1 MKKIIIAIILLSLF
15 LSVASAK
22 DTLIGD
28 TVIDSSAKESKI
40 ITNVPAELKN
50 KIAIA
55 GADSS
60 YKVTKTSDYIIISKA
75 EAKDTHTKTKCT
87 IDLSVIESLPGY
99 NGKEFRYVRL
109 VDGRIVDSKLIKT
122 KDVLKGKT
130 VVFGATFSEVIISGV
145 TGSYTK
151 TVQNVD
157 MLNSTIPFDVTNA
170 SYITVNIT
178 SPGTYEAWNEYNLS
192 TYPGT
197 SGKWLFIWPLNGST
211 VVDISGNGRTGTLS
225 GTTSV
230 ADRTGATGK
239 ARSFDGTD
247 DYIYHDYTDTLYSN
261 LEYVLLYNI
270 ASTAQYCPGDF
281 RDPGGTGRTAMY
293 TTETAWY
300 INNGTVQNQAMT
312 ASLNKWSWAFYP
324 FASGQINYV
333 WTGTRYSG
341 TYDLIG
347 KLDLVALYNGTL
359 SANDRRKFTYGYEG
373 ITFSTNLN
381 TSRIPVTSASQSLN
395 VSGNLTGVSVKSN
408 TAGTKNIT
416 LSAIFTHDYLM
427 SNEYDN
433 GTHHIVEILYT
444 PTSNITSGTL
454 NYTLA
459 SVTGLGTPVVE
470 SNDTSAAVQL
480 VGNTLV
486 VTVGPITEGTTKS
499 YNISMTS
506 GDFEIIGYGPLDTTP
521 TKTKTGTQLF
531 NVTVNGS
538 TVINWY
544 VNGTLAESD
553 VGTTGNYT
561 YSGSTAGDYNITA
574 DVGSDSQS
582 WILTV
587 LPDAL
592 SDYDPDNLNLSI
604 RNGTIQQFKTMYTYD
619 ESPQWILNN
628 VTVRSDNNTTTSA
641 YWFNASDIGIY
652 NITAKINESQVVW
665 TVNVTSTPK
674 TGLGDFVEETIIAAV
689 VTVAA
694 GYFWNRFRRRTF

>member
-1 MKKIIIAIILLSLF
+1 MKMKLWILSLIVVTLLLVPMVDAKF
-15 LSVASAK
+15 GNTVDDSKKASAI
-22 DTLIGD
+22 L
-28 TVIDSSAKESKI
+28 E
-40 ITNVPAELKN
+40 NVPADMRG
-50 KIAIA
+50 KIAVAGGDNSYSVSREQEYIA
-55 GADSS
+55 
-60 YKVTKTSDYIIISKA
+60 ISKA
-75 EAKDTHTKTKCT
+75 ETKGKHTKTKLT
-87 IDLSVIESLPGY
+87 IDKSVLGTLNGY
-99 NGKEFRYVRL
+99 NGKEFRFVRV
-109 VDGRIVDSKLIKT
+109 VDGKIVDSKLIKT

-130 VVFGATFSEVIISGV
+130 ITLDATFSEVIISGV
-145 TGSYTK
+145 VGSYTK

-157 MLNSTIPFDVTNA
+157 MLNTSIPFDVTNA
-170 SYITVNIT
+170 SYLTINIT
-178 SPGTYEAWNEYNLS
+178 SPGTYEAWDEYDLA

-197 SGKWLFIWPLNGST
+197 SGKWLFIWPLNGSS
-211 VVDISGNGRTGTLS
+211 VIDISGNSRTGTLS
-225 GTTSV
+225 GTTSI
-230 ADRTGATGK
+230 ADRLGTSSR

-247 DYIYHDYTDTLYSN
+247 DYLYYNYVDTLYSN
-261 LEYVLLYNI
+261 LEYVLLYNL
-270 ASTAQYCPGDF
+270 STTSQYCVGDF
-281 RDPGGTGRTAMY
+281 RDPSAVGRTAMY

-300 INNGTVQNQAMT
+300 IDNGTVQNQAMT
-312 ASLNKWSWAFYP
+312 SSLNRWSWAFYP

-341 TYDLIG
+341 TYDLTG

-373 ITFSTNLN
+373 ITIATNLN
-381 TSRIPVTSASQSLN
+381 ESRIPVTSASQSLN

-444 PTSNITSGTL
+444 PTSNIMSGTL

-459 SVTGLGTPVVE
+459 SIEELGSPVIE

-486 VTVGPITEGTTKS
+486 VTVGEISEGVTKS

-544 VNGTLAESD
+544 VNDSLAESD
-553 VGTTGNYT
+553 VGSTGNYT
-561 YSGSTAGDYNITA
+561 YSGSIAGDYNITA

-592 SDYDPDNLNLSI
+592 SDYDPDSLSLKI

-628 VTVRSDNNTTTSA
+628 VTVGNDTNVTTSA
-641 YWFNASDIGIY
+641 YWFNGSDVGIY
-652 NITAKINESQVVW
+652 NVTAKIDESQVVW
-665 TVNVTSTPK
+665 TVNVTATPK
-674 TGLGDFVEETIIAAV
+674 TGLGEFVEETIMTAV
-689 VTVAA
+689 VIVAA

>member
-1 MKKIIIAIILLSLF
+1 MNYKLLILSL
-15 LSVASAK
+15 LVVTLLLVPTAYGKLGTTTDDSGKASK
-22 DTLIGD
+22 VL
-28 TVIDSSAKESKI
+28 E
-40 ITNVPAELKN
+40 NVPADMRG
-50 KIAIA
+50 KIAVA
-55 GADSS
+55 GGDSS
-60 YKVTKTSDYIIISKA
+60 YYVTKGQDYIAISKA
-75 EAKDTHTKTKCT
+75 EKKGYHTKTKVT
-87 IDLSVIESLPGY
+87 FDKSIIDTLEGY
-99 NGKEFRYVRL
+99 NGKEFRVVRV
-109 VDGRIVDSKLIKT
+109 VDGKIVSNQLIKT
-122 KDVLKGKT
+122 KSVLKGKSI
-130 VVFGATFSEVIISGV
+130 VLDATFSEVIISGV
-145 TGSYTK
+145 VGSYTK

-157 MLNSTIPFDVTNA
+157 MLNTTIPFDVTNA
-170 SYITVNIT
+170 SYMTVNIT
-178 SPGTYEAWNEYNLS
+178 SPGTYEAWDEYNLS

-197 SGKWLFIWPLNGST
+197 SGKWLFIWPLNGSS
-211 VVDISGNGRTGTLS
+211 VVDLSGNSRTGTLS
-225 GTTSV
+225 GTTSI
-230 ADRTGATGK
+230 ADRTGTSAR

-247 DYIYHDYTDTLYSN
+247 DYIYRDYTDTLYNN
-261 LEYVLLYNI
+261 LEYVLLYNL
-270 ASTAQYCPGDF
+270 SSSSQYCVGDF
-281 RDPGGTGRTAMY
+281 RDPSAVGRTAMY

-312 ASLNKWSWAFYP
+312 NSLNRWSWAFYP

-359 SANDRRKFTYGYEG
+359 SADDRRKFTYGYEG
-373 ITFSTNLN
+373 VTIATNLN
-381 TSRIPVTSASQSLN
+381 ESRIPVTSSSQSMN
-395 VSGNLTGVSVKSN
+395 VSGNLTGVSIQSN
-408 TAGTKNIT
+408 TAGSKNIT

-433 GTHHIVEILYT
+433 GTHHIVEIRYT

-459 SVTGLGTPVVE
+459 SIEELGTPVVE

-506 GDFEIIGYGPLDTTP
+506 GDFEIIGYGPTDTTP

-538 TVINWY
+538 TFINWY

-553 VGTTGNYT
+553 VGSTGNYT
-561 YSGSTAGDYNITA
+561 YSGSIAGDYNITA

-592 SDYDPDNLNLSI
+592 SDYDPDSLSLKI

-641 YWFNASDIGIY
+641 YWFNASTVGLY
-652 NITAKINESQVVW
+652 NVTAKINDSQVVW
-665 TVNVTSTPK
+665 SVNVTSTPK

-689 VTVAA
+689 TVAA
-694 GYFWNRFRRRTF
+694 TGYFWNRFRRRTF

>member
-1 MKKIIIAIILLSLF
+1 MNIKLWILSLIVVTLF
-15 LSVASAK
+15 LVPIVDAKFGNTVDYSKRPSSVLEK
-22 DTLIGD
+22 
-28 TVIDSSAKESKI
+28 
-40 ITNVPAELKN
+40 VPAELAG
-50 KIAIA
+50 KIAVA
-55 GADSS
+55 GGDNS
-60 YKVTKTSDYIIISKA
+60 YSVTKGQDYIAISKA
-75 EAKDTHTKTKCT
+75 EAKGKHTKTVVN
-87 IDLSVIESLPGY
+87 IDKSVLDTLQGY
-99 NGKEFRYVRL
+99 NGKEFRYVRV
-109 VDGRIVDSKLIKT
+109 VDGKIVDNRLIKT

-130 VVFGATFSEVIISGV
+130 VQFDAEFSEVIISGV
-145 TGSYTK
+145 VGSYTK

-157 MLNSTIPFDVTNA
+157 MLNTTIPFDVTNA

-373 ITFSTNLN
+373 ITIATNLN
-381 TSRIPVTSASQSLN
+381 ESRIPVTSASQSLN

-459 SVTGLGTPVVE
+459 SIEELGSPVVE

-506 GDFEIIGYGPLDTTP
+506 GDFSIIGYGPADTTP
-521 TKTKTGTQLF
+521 SKTKTGTQLF

-553 VGTTGNYT
+553 VGSTGNYT
-561 YSGSTAGDYNITA
+561 YSGSIPGDYNITA

-582 WILTV
+582 WVLTV

-592 SDYDPDNLNLSI
+592 SDYDPDSLSLKI

-628 VTVRSDNNTTTSA
+628 VTVGNDTNVTTSA
-641 YWFNASDIGIY
+641 YWFNGSDVGIY
-652 NITAKINESQVVW
+652 NVTAKIDESQVVW

-689 VTVAA
+689 VAVAA
-694 GYFWNRFRRRTF
+694 GYFWNRFRRRSF

>member
-1 MKKIIIAIILLSLF
+1 MKMKLWILSLIVVTLLLVPMVDAKF
-15 LSVASAK
+15 GNTVDDSKKASVILK
-22 DTLIGD
+22 
-28 TVIDSSAKESKI
+28 
-40 ITNVPAELKN
+40 NVPADMRG
-50 KIAIA
+50 KIAVAGGDNSYSVSREQEYIA
-55 GADSS
+55 
-60 YKVTKTSDYIIISKA
+60 ISKA
-75 EAKDTHTKTKCT
+75 ETKVKHTKTKLT
-87 IDLSVIESLPGY
+87 IDKSVLDTLYGY
-99 NGKEFRYVRL
+99 NGKEFRFVRV
-109 VDGRIVDSKLIKT
+109 VDGKIVDSKLIKT

-130 VVFGATFSEVIISGV
+130 ITLDATFSEIIISGV

-151 TVQNVD
+151 TVQNVN
-157 MLNSTIPFDVTNA
+157 MLNTTVPFDVTNA
-170 SYITVNIT
+170 SYLTVNIT
-178 SPGTYEAWNEYNLS
+178 SPGTYEAWNEYSLS

-197 SGKWLFIWPLNGST
+197 SGKWLFIWPLNGSS
-211 VVDISGNGRTGTLS
+211 VIDISGNSRTGTLS
-225 GTTSV
+225 GTSSI
-230 ADRTGATGK
+230 ADRLGTSSR

-247 DYIYHDYTDTLYSN
+247 DYIYYNYVDTLYSN
-261 LEYVLLYNI
+261 LEYVLLYNV
-270 ASTAQYCPGDF
+270 STTSQYCVGDF
-281 RDPGGTGRTAMY
+281 RDPSAVGRTAMY

-300 INNGTVQNQAMT
+300 INNGTTQNQAMT
-312 ASLNKWSWAFYP
+312 SSLNKWSWAFYP
-324 FASGQINYV
+324 FASGQINYI

-341 TYDLIG
+341 TYDLNG

-381 TSRIPVTSASQSLN
+381 ESRIPVTSASQSIN

-416 LSAIFTHDYLM
+416 LSALFTHDYIM

-459 SVTGLGTPVVE
+459 SIEEPGTPVVE

-486 VTVGPITEGTTKS
+486 VTVGTITEGTTKS

-506 GDFEIIGYGPLDTTP
+506 GDFEIIGYGPTDTTP
-521 TKTKTGTQLF
+521 TKTKTGTTTF

-538 TVINWY
+538 TAIGWY
-544 VNGTLAESD
+544 VDGSLTETD
-553 VGTTGNYT
+553 VGTTGNYN
-561 YSGSTAGDYNITA
+561 YSGSIPGDYNITA
-574 DVGSDSQS
+574 TAGSDSQS

-592 SDYDPDNLNLSI
+592 SDYNPDSLSLKI
-604 RNGTIQQFKTMYTYD
+604 RNGTIQQFTTMYTYA
-619 ESPQWILNN
+619 ESPVWILNN
-628 VTVRSDNNTTTSA
+628 VTVGNDTNVTTSA
-641 YWFNASDIGIY
+641 YWFNGSDVGIY
-652 NITAKINESQVVW
+652 NLTAKINESQVVW
-665 TVNVTSTPK
+665 TVNVTATPK